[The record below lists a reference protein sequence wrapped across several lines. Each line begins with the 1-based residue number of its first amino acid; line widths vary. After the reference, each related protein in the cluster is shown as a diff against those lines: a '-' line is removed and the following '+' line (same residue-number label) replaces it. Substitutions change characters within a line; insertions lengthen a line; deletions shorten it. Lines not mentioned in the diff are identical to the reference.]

1 MRISDWSSDVC
12 SSDLG
17 VGPDRTAGVG
27 GIDQA
32 GQFAAIVPGGIAG
45 RPGADEAV
53 APVDADMRF
62 VAEHGRGDLGH
73 ELTIG
78 SLLAAT
84 ALARPAH
91 IAVLLGQ
98 PCRLGGPCLG
108 DAAVLADSAP
118 LIRQAPRVGGS
129 AAGCTSRPHT
139 PGG

>member
-1 MRISDWSSDVC
+1 MDFRHAPGPQDSPLV
-12 SSDLG
+12 LLARVGG

-78 SLLAAT
+78 SLLARSEEHT
-84 ALARPAH
+84 SELQSLMRTSY
-91 IAVLLGQ
+91 AV
-98 PCRLGGPCLG
+98 
-108 DAAVLADSAP
+108 
-118 LIRQAPRVGGS
+118 
-129 AAGCTSRPHT
+129 
-139 PGG
+139 